1 MASEPGELSEG
12 TSRKPAPAQDTET
25 GFAEL
30 LSLIGGIV
38 CPAPAPAAAGELLP
52 QDGKE
57 LPLDSN
63 DAEAALASQ
72 QLPAP
77 GVPFGDGAAP
87 QLAAVVE
94 VPSQPVMS
102 PSVQGGTAAT
112 LEPSNARASMLDW
125 VSLSPALP
133 DAAIEAAATAEAA
146 TPAPMPADSVAAT
159 LDGMPPVMWPSQGAA
174 TAEQLA
180 GRDARMPSLP
190 VAGSIPIEVAELA
203 EPMPRMADRS
213 RPTTDQRDAILAA
226 VRSALS
232 GNAPTAA
239 RLHDLAMAVKGVT
252 SAGGHGETADS
263 RAAGHA
269 LSTSTST
276 SPSADAIA
284 VHAPPGASSPS
295 VSTTPAVAPAIGTPL
310 KDPFWNDALGER
322 VLFMKNMDLK
332 TAEIRV
338 VPKELG
344 PITVHLSVDDGV
356 ADLRFA
362 AHHAVTRDAIEL
374 AMPRLRDMLGDNGLS
389 LGNATVTDQGAHS
402 DARGT
407 GNENKASPM
416 RIPVREPTGAA
427 DIGAGDSGQRIVQ
440 GLIDTFV

>member
-1 MASEPGELSEG
+1 
-12 TSRKPAPAQDTET
+12 
-25 GFAEL
+25 
-30 LSLIGGIV
+30 
-38 CPAPAPAAAGELLP
+38 
-52 QDGKE
+52 
-57 LPLDSN
+57 
-63 DAEAALASQ
+63 
-72 QLPAP
+72 
-77 GVPFGDGAAP
+77 
-87 QLAAVVE
+87 
-94 VPSQPVMS
+94 
-102 PSVQGGTAAT
+102 
-112 LEPSNARASMLDW
+112 MLDW
-125 VSLSPALP
+125 VSCSPVLP
-133 DAAIEAAATAEAA
+133 DAAIEAAATAAA
-146 TPAPMPADSVAAT
+146 PRPADSVAAT

-174 TAEQLA
+174 TAQQPAE
-180 GRDARMPSLP
+180 RDAGMPSLP
-190 VAGSIPIEVAELA
+190 VAGSIPIEVSELA
-203 EPMPRMADRS
+203 EPMPRTADRS
-213 RPTTDQRDAILAA
+213 RPTTDERDAILAV

-252 SAGGHGETADS
+252 SAGGHGEPADS
-263 RAAGHA
+263 HAAGHA
-269 LSTSTST
+269 ISTSP

-427 DIGAGDSGQRIVQ
+427 DIGPGDSGQRIVQ